1 MNSIQTDLNEVL
13 TDVRDV
19 TGIDSDTVLAATRKR
34 DVVDA
39 RQLAYAALR
48 SRDHSYETIGEAMNR
63 DHGSV
68 SSGCRAIGGYA
79 TYEKKTMW
87 RIEQMRRKGYTL

>member
-13 TDVRDV
+13 TDVQDV
-19 TGIDSDTVLAATRKR
+19 TGITADTVLAVTRKR

-48 SRDHSYETIGEAMNR
+48 SREHSYETIGEAMNR

-68 SSGCRAIGGYA
+68 SSGCKAIGGYA

-87 RIEQMRRKGYTL
+87 RMEQLRQKGYAV